1 MSSYTGFTFHRLLRR
16 WRRDI
21 KIWRAWSIN
30 YLNRHVFGSWHKLG
44 KTRWLV
50 ASWVFI
56 VLVSLWGLLAQ
67 ISSLGALAK
76 QEIPQ
81 KGGIYREAI
90 LGQVKSV
97 NPLFADNSATEDV
110 NSLVFSGL
118 TKVNGNREIVAD
130 IAENWEVSADKK
142 SYIFNLKNNAKWQD
156 GIALTTRDV
165 AFTIDLVQNPDTR
178 SPFASN
184 WNGVKYE
191 IIDNDTIKFSL
202 PSSYG
207 NFLNNTTLGIL
218 PKHKLENVK
227 PSTLRSNE
235 FNQRPVGSG
244 PYKLDLLEVDSSV
257 IELKANSEYY
267 FHEPYIP
274 SLRIELFQSTDEMIG
289 ALVRKQVDAVSGVSP
304 QDVATV
310 EKIQGVTDY
319 RIGLPAYVGAFF
331 NLKSQTLSDIK
342 VRQALAYSID
352 RQAIID
358 QDLSGEAAVSYYPIP
373 AGFIG
378 FNSNATKYQTDINK
392 AKALIEQTGI
402 GRANIRIVTL
412 KSPVYEKV
420 ANSLADYWKAL
431 GLNPE
436 IITADS
442 VQLQQNYIRSR
453 NYDILLYGQNLG
465 LDSDVYSFWHSS
477 QVSDPGL
484 NVSSYKNSEVDQL
497 LESGRL
503 AKDISYKAS
512 RYSAFVEKWAND
524 IPAVIIYSPYYNY
537 AQSELVKG
545 FEAKKI
551 AEPSNWFYNIY
562 DWYFTNQ

>member
-1 MSSYTGFTFHRLLRR
+1 MGSYTGFTFHRLMRR

-30 YLNRHVFGSWHKLG
+30 YLNRHVFGAWHKLG

-50 ASWVFI
+50 VSWVFI
-56 VLVSLWGLLAQ
+56 VLVSLWGLVAQ
-67 ISSLGALAK
+67 INDLGALAR
-76 QEIPQ
+76 QGIPQ

-90 LGQVKSV
+90 LGQVKSI

-118 TKVNGNREIVAD
+118 TKVNGNREIVPD
-130 IAENWEVSADKK
+130 LAEKWEISADRKTYTFTLRK
-142 SYIFNLKNNAKWQD
+142 NAKWQD
-156 GIALTTRDV
+156 GIALTASDV
-165 AFTIDLVQNPDTR
+165 AFTIGLAQNPDTR

-184 WNGVKYE
+184 WNGVTYE
-191 IIDNDTIKFSL
+191 VIDNSTIKFSL

-207 NFLNNTTLGIL
+207 NFLTNTTLGIL

-227 PSTLRSNE
+227 PSNLRSNE

-257 IELKANSEYY
+257 INLKASSDYY
-267 FHEPYIP
+267 IHEPYIP
-274 SLRIELFQSTDEMIG
+274 QLRIELFQSSDEMIG
-289 ALVRKQVDAVSGVSP
+289 ALVRKQVDAVSGVLP
-304 QDVATV
+304 KDVATV
-310 EKIQGVTDY
+310 EKIQGVNDF
-319 RIGLPAYVGAFF
+319 RLGLPAYVGAFF
-331 NLKSQTLSDIK
+331 NLKSPVLADIK
-342 VRQALAYSID
+342 VRQAMAYSID

-358 QDLSGEAAVSYYPIP
+358 KDLNGEAAVSYYPIP
-373 AGFIG
+373 AGFVG
-378 FNSNATKYQTDINK
+378 FNPNAAKYLTDNAK
-392 AKALIEQTGI
+392 AKQLIEQSGV
-402 GRANIRIVTL
+402 GKANIRIVTL

-420 ANSLADYWKAL
+420 ANSLAEYWRSI

-436 IITADS
+436 VITADNI
-442 VQLQQNYIRSR
+442 QLQQNFIRSR
-453 NYDILLYGQNLG
+453 NYDVLLYGQNLG

-503 AKDISYKAS
+503 AKDQAYKAS
-512 RYSAFVEKWAND
+512 RYSTFVEKWSND
-524 IPAVIIYSPYYNY
+524 LPAVIIYSPYFNY
-537 AQSELVKG
+537 AQSELVAG

-551 AEPSNWFYNIY
+551 AEPSNRFYNIY

>member
-67 ISSLGALAK
+67 ISSLGALAR

-118 TKVNGNREIVAD
+118 TKVNGDREIVAD

-142 SYIFNLKNNAKWQD
+142 SYTFNLKKNAKWQD
-156 GIALTTRDV
+156 GIALTANDV
-165 AFTIDLVQNPDTR
+165 AFTIGLVQNPDTR

-257 IELKANSEYY
+257 IDLKANSEYY
-267 FHEPYIP
+267 VHEPYIP
-274 SLRIELFQSTDEMIG
+274 SLRIELFQGMDEMIG
-289 ALVRKQVDAVSGVSP
+289 ALVRKQVDAVAGVLP

-342 VRQALAYSID
+342 VRQALAYAID

-373 AGFIG
+373 AGFVG
-378 FNSNATKYQTDINK
+378 FNPNAAKYQTDINK
-392 AKALIEQTGI
+392 AKALIEQSGV

-436 IITADS
+436 VITADS

-524 IPAVIIYSPYYNY
+524 LPAVIIYSPYYNY

-551 AEPSNWFYNIY
+551 AEPSNRFYNIY